1 MRCGTKGFLSVC
13 LFVFKDN
20 IKNLFVFIGIGN
32 QHKGF
37 PEVLAR
43 FGVRKDSYK
52 KEGVG
57 MLLSQKSEKR

>member
-1 MRCGTKGFLSVC
+1 MWNRRVFVR

-20 IKNLFVFIGIGN
+20 IKTLFIGIRN

-37 PEVLAR
+37 PEVLTR

-52 KEGVG
+52 KEGVA
-57 MLLSQKSEKR
+57 MLLSQKSERK

>member
-1 MRCGTKGFLSVC
+1 MWNKRVFVR

-20 IKNLFVFIGIGN
+20 IKTLFIFIGIRN

-37 PEVLAR
+37 PEVLTR

-57 MLLSQKSEKR
+57 MLLSQKSERR